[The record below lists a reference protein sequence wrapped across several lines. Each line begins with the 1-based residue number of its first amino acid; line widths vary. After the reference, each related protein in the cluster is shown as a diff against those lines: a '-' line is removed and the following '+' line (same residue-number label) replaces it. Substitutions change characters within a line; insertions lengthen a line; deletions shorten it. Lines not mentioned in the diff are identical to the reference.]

1 MPMHREGFSD
11 FLHRRRVALGKKW
24 KAVLSEAYLSRAT
37 LHRIR
42 NGDPHHPIAEIDSMR
57 ALAHALKFSSWA
69 DMLEAFDR
77 NDVEVGLD
85 DAELA
90 PANGAVATAVAETE
104 PPASSSEDA
113 VLALSRALNL
123 TPTELVRRLRPTDPS
138 PTVPSL
144 PKFNGPASQPSSL
157 QTLFKRPAKMVAHF
171 SSGVAASKLVEKV
184 EEEDPEQRLPVDTED
199 VRVFTVPV
207 DGDCQEPVWKDGEVV
222 LFSFDAYEREGIIP
236 GKSYYL
242 ALIDGTS
249 TFKRVFLDA
258 SDPEMYI
265 LRCWN
270 HRRYPTQRRVRFDEV
285 VRIARAIS
293 KQTNPELAD
302 DDATREAALRE

>member
-77 NDVEVGLD
+77 NDVKAGLD
-85 DAELA
+85 AEQA
-90 PANGAVATAVAETE
+90 EEDRGVATATAVAE

-123 TPTELVRRLRPTDPS
+123 TPTELVRRLRPLDPS
-138 PTVPSL
+138 PTPVPL
-144 PKFNGPASQPSSL
+144 HKFNGPTSQPSSL

-171 SSGVAASKLVEKV
+171 SGGVAASKLVEKV
-184 EEEDPEQRLPVDTED
+184 EDEDPEQRLPVDTED

-207 DGDCQEPVWKDGEVV
+207 DGDCQEPVWKHGEVV